1 MCAQK
6 QLCSPKSPETPVI
19 FPLTKSYIYP
29 RFRRIFHCGH
39 WFLTYHL
46 PLNGDSRAVDVMSNR
61 ILMKATMRTGT
72 YSFFNDKA
80 KVTVAIQ
87 AVIIIV
93 IICSGIAGA
102 GRGP

>member
-1 MCAQK
+1 M
-6 QLCSPKSPETPVI
+6 
-19 FPLTKSYIYP
+19 
-29 RFRRIFHCGH
+29 
-39 WFLTYHL
+39 TYHF
-46 PLNGDSRAVDVMSNR
+46 PLNGDSSAVNVEPKR
-61 ILMKATMRTGT
+61 ILMKANMRTGT
-72 YSFFNDKA
+72 HSFFNDKA